1 MVNQD
6 MLTSVER
13 LFGTGIEMEFR
24 HHGIEA
30 RAMVGPSKSPAYDIS
45 SNGCFSAAKDTEYTP
60 AELACLVAEQILLT
74 TSIGE
79 ITTTGGYINLK
90 LSDEIV
96 ISMAR
101 LGLWTDVP
109 DSANEKVLIDFGGPN
124 IAKPMHVG
132 HLRSMLI
139 GNSLRN
145 ILLATGHTVVGDIH
159 YGDWGYQ
166 MGLLLAAFPD
176 REPASLEEL
185 ETAYPLASTRAKE
198 DDDFRTK
205 AHDATVAL
213 QSGDPH
219 AHGRWMRMVELSKE
233 SVHRDIENLGVKFD
247 VYFGE
252 SHAHPFITKVE
263 EKLGDALI
271 ESEGALIVETRY
283 GPLMFRNSAGGY
295 LYAATDLATI
305 IQREGFDRIV
315 YVVDERQA
323 DHFKK
328 VFEVANKYL
337 TRMKLVH
344 AGFGTVNG
352 PDGKPFRTRDGGVPS
367 LDSLL
372 KNAKDKADSDEVAM
386 AAIKFGDLSNS
397 RKSSYAFDMD
407 KFVSFEGRTGPY
419 LLYQIARIHSIISKA
434 NVKVSEIVIS
444 SPEER
449 AILMMLGSFPRVLE
463 RAEMLLEPSVIAEYA
478 YLLAKAFSKDYGN
491 GERISDNG
499 SRLAIAEIVLDR
511 LEYCAKL
518 LGIDTLSKM

>member
-1 MVNQD
+1 

-30 RAMVGPSKSPAYDIS
+30 RAMVGPSKSPDYDIS
-45 SNGCFSAAKDTEYTP
+45 SSGCFSAAKNSEHTP
-60 AELACLVAEQILLT
+60 AELACLVAEQILST

-101 LGLWTDVP
+101 LGLWADVP
-109 DSANEKVLIDFGGPN
+109 DSANERVLIDFGGPN

-145 ILLATGHTVVGDIH
+145 ILLATGHTVMGDIH

-176 REPASLEEL
+176 QEPTTLEEL
-185 ETAYPLASTRAKE
+185 ESAYPLATARAKE
-198 DDDFRTK
+198 DEEFRNL
-205 AHDATVAL
+205 AQMATVML
-213 QSGDPH
+213 QSGGPCTT
-219 AHGRWMRMVELSKE
+219 ARWKRMVDLSKE
-233 SVHRDIENLGVKFD
+233 SVHRDIANLGVEFD
-247 VYFGE
+247 IHNGE
-252 SHAHPFITKVE
+252 SDSHPFIAAVE
-263 EKLGDALI
+263 KKLGDALI
-271 ESEGALIVETRY
+271 ESEGALIVETSF
-283 GPLMFRNSAGGY
+283 GPLMFRNSVGGY

-305 IQREGFDRIV
+305 IQREGFDRII

-328 VFEVANKYL
+328 VFEVARKYL
-337 TRMKLVH
+337 TSMELVH
-344 AGFGTVNG
+344 AGFGTING

-372 KNAKDKADSDEVAM
+372 KSAKDKADSDEVAM

-419 LLYQIARIHSIISKA
+419 LLYQIARIHSIIGKA
-434 NVKVSEIVIS
+434 NVEVSEIVIS

-463 RAEMLLEPSVIAEYA
+463 RAEMILEPSVIAEYA

-518 LGIDTLSKM
+518 LGMKTLSKM